1 MCNQLLDLYTLAKL
15 KEAAPRP
22 TDTPPNEARMV
33 IKVLGKHTSNKN
45 KKIGMDDQPYFEMYL
60 VDMYPPLP
68 KALSH
73 KRVGS
78 LCRAMG
84 LVMRRR
90 NTGYLVAWSKD
101 QLSILWDY
109 FELGG

>member
-1 MCNQLLDLYTLAKL
+1 MCDQLLDLYTLAKL

-33 IKVLGKHTSNKN
+33 LKVLSKHTINEN
-45 KKIGMDDQPYFEMYL
+45 KKIGMDDQPYYDMYL

-84 LVMRRR
+84 LMMRRR
-90 NTGYLVAWSKD
+90 STGYLVAWSGE
-101 QLSILWDY
+101 QLKILWDY